1 MKLKT
6 WVIILGLT
14 LGMVSQSFSWGDDGK
29 QKYKIAVIQD
39 TRLIEEFKGY
49 QQAQKAI
56 ANAKDNVEKKM
67 KALRD
72 QAQAKVDKIQ
82 KKLVIANKQ
91 KDKERTEELNE
102 LLNLTQKDF
111 EKSKS
116 LLNKKLKEFKDKK
129 NKEVKD
135 KIMSEVKKYSDEH
148 KIDFVFYEN
157 SFLYTQPAHDITD
170 KVLKILNK

>member
-6 WVIILGLT
+6 WVMILGIV
-14 LGMVSQSFSWGDDGK
+14 LGMFNQSFSWGSDGK

-39 TRLIEEFKGY
+39 AKLIEGYKGY
-49 QQAQKAI
+49 QLAQKAI
-56 ANAKDNVEKKM
+56 ANAKDNVEKRVL
-67 KALRD
+67 ALRD
-72 QAQAKVDKIQ
+72 DAQAKVDKIQ
-82 KKLVIANKQ
+82 KKLAIAKKQ
-91 KDKERTEELNE
+91 KDKERIEELTE

-116 LLNKKLKEFKDKK
+116 LLNKKLKEFQDQK

-135 KIMSEVKKYSDEH
+135 KIMSEIKKYSDEN

-170 KVLKILNK
+170 EVLKVLNN